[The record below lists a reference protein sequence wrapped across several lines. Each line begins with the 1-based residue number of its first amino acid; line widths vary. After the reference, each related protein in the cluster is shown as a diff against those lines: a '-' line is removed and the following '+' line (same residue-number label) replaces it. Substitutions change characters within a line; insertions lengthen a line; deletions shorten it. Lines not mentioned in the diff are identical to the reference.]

1 MLFWVLYDVPVD
13 IFPDSDHPMPETF
26 KDELGSTFHEEVN
39 IAANTAVLLSGLGM
53 PYEMTDEDAMLAKEL
68 FENVENHKKPT
79 KTSTETQKHLTQP
92 GVALALGAYI
102 GEYSRAVVSSAV
114 ETRTLIHN
122 RLLEISQ
129 CGDVKHELKALE
141 LLGKMSDIGAFTEK
155 SELVI
160 THKTS
165 DELQSAIR
173 EKISR
178 LLHSDIIDVDPLS
191 DGLEEELGLLEVE
204 EEDVVPVEETE
215 EETQEDD
222 QDSK

>member
-1 MLFWVLYDVPVD
+1 
-13 IFPDSDHPMPETF
+13 MPETF

-68 FENVENHKKPT
+68 FENVEKHKKPT
-79 KTSTETQKHLTQP
+79 KSSKELSRP
-92 GVALALGAYI
+92 GVALALGSYI
-102 GEYSRAVVSSAV
+102 GEYGNVVVANAV
-114 ETRTLIHN
+114 ETRNLIHN
-122 RLLEISQ
+122 RLIEISQ
-129 CGDVKHELKALE
+129 CGDTKHELKALE
-141 LLGKMSDIGAFTEK
+141 LLGKMSDVGAFTEK

-173 EKISR
+173 EKINR
-178 LLHSDIIDVDPLS
+178 LLHSDIIDVEPLS

-204 EEDVVPVEETE
+204 EEEAEPVEETQDKIE
-215 EETQEDD
+215 EDD
-222 QDSK
+222 QDSR

>member
-1 MLFWVLYDVPVD
+1 
-13 IFPDSDHPMPETF
+13 MPETF

-68 FENVENHKKPT
+68 FENVEKHKKPT
-79 KTSTETQKHLTQP
+79 KSSKELSRP
-92 GVALALGAYI
+92 GVALALGSYI
-102 GEYSRAVVSSAV
+102 GEYGNVVVANAV
-114 ETRTLIHN
+114 ETRNLIHN
-122 RLLEISQ
+122 RLIEISQ

-141 LLGKMSDIGAFTEK
+141 LLGKMSDVGAFTEK

>member
-1 MLFWVLYDVPVD
+1 
-13 IFPDSDHPMPETF
+13 MPETF

-68 FENVENHKKPT
+68 FENVEKHKKPT
-79 KTSTETQKHLTQP
+79 KSSKELSRP
-92 GVALALGAYI
+92 GVALALGNYI
-102 GEYSRAVVSSAV
+102 GEYGNVVVANAV
-114 ETRTLIHN
+114 ETRNLIHN
-122 RLLEISQ
+122 RLIEISQ

-141 LLGKMSDIGAFTEK
+141 LLGKMSDVGAFTEK

-204 EEDVVPVEETE
+204 EDVGESEEVPTE
-215 EETQEDD
+215 PSEEDD

>member
-1 MLFWVLYDVPVD
+1 
-13 IFPDSDHPMPETF
+13 MPETF

-68 FENVENHKKPT
+68 FENVEKHKKPT
-79 KTSTETQKHLTQP
+79 KSSKELSRP
-92 GVALALGAYI
+92 GVALALGNYI
-102 GEYSRAVVSSAV
+102 GEYGNVVVANAV
-114 ETRTLIHN
+114 ETRNLIHN
-122 RLLEISQ
+122 RLIEISQ

-141 LLGKMSDIGAFTEK
+141 LLGKMSDVGAFTEK

-173 EKISR
+173 EKINR
-178 LLHSDIIDVDPLS
+178 LLHSDIIDVEPLS

-204 EEDVVPVEETE
+204 EEVEPIEETE
-215 EETQEDD
+215 DKIEEDD
-222 QDSK
+222 QDAR

>member
-1 MLFWVLYDVPVD
+1 
-13 IFPDSDHPMPETF
+13 MPETF

-68 FENVENHKKPT
+68 FENVEKHKKPT
-79 KTSTETQKHLTQP
+79 KSSKELSRP
-92 GVALALGAYI
+92 GVALALGNYI
-102 GEYSRAVVSSAV
+102 GEYGNVVVANAV
-114 ETRTLIHN
+114 ETRNLIHN
-122 RLLEISQ
+122 RLIEISQ

-141 LLGKMSDIGAFTEK
+141 LLGKMSDVGAFTEK

-173 EKISR
+173 EKINR

-204 EEDVVPVEETE
+204 EEEAEPVEETE
-215 EETQEDD
+215 DKIEEDD
-222 QDSK
+222 QDAR